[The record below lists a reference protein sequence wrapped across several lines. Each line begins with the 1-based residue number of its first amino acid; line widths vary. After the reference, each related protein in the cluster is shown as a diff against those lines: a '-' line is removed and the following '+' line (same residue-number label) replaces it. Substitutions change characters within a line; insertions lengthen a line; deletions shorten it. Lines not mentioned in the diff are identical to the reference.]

1 MSSRKIIWKPSAKRK
16 NSSSMKY
23 FMDWLRDERDL
34 SFADFNDLWEWSV
47 NDLERFWKSIWD
59 YFGLRSSTTFSK
71 VLDEEKMP
79 GALWFKG
86 ATVNIVYEIFKDY
99 EEIKNNTAISFHSE
113 TLGDGVLTWEELISK
128 TNSLVIKFKELGVQ
142 KGDRVV
148 AILPNTPHSLI
159 SFCATASIGAIWSL
173 CAPDMGENA
182 ILDRFK
188 QIKPKVL
195 ICQDSYV
202 YAGKTIY
209 KVSTL
214 RNIIKKLP
222 SLSATILVKIKDNPL
237 TKKQLEWNNIMC
249 LRGETEIEM
258 LPFDHPLWIVY
269 SSGTTGNPK
278 PIVHGHGGILIE
290 MTKQSLHMD
299 ITKDDHFCWLTSS
312 GWIMWNVQL
321 LALLRKCSI
330 AMFDFAPNYPDFLEV
345 WRKVDEEKLTYFG
358 AGAAFFTACM
368 KSNIIPKNKFNFDK
382 LRSLGATGSP
392 LSQEGYNWIYQK
404 VKSDIWLAPLS
415 GGTDFAGA
423 FVIGNPLSDVREGE
437 MQSKSLGC
445 SVYAFDD
452 NGNSVVGKVGEL
464 VCTKPLPS
472 MPLYFW
478 GDKQNK
484 RLTESY
490 FETFPGVWK
499 HGDWIEF
506 TDYGGSVIYG
516 RSDATIN
523 RRGLRLGSSEI
534 YRAVEALSEVMDS
547 VVVDLEYLNRESN
560 MTLFVVLYPEIAL
573 SDSLKE
579 KISGAIKNSISARF
593 VPDKIIK
600 INEVPRTLSG
610 KKLEVPIKKLLL
622 GSDPKTVVN
631 RESMANPSS
640 FEFFVTYAKNQTT
653 KV

>member
-1 MSSRKIIWKPSAKRK
+1 MII
-16 NSSSMKY
+16 
-23 FMDWLRDERDL
+23 
-34 SFADFNDLWEWSV
+34 
-47 NDLERFWKSIWD
+47 
-59 YFGLRSSTTFSK
+59 
-71 VLDEEKMP
+71 
-79 GALWFKG
+79 
-86 ATVNIVYEIFKDY
+86 
-99 EEIKNNTAISFHSE
+99 
-113 TLGDGVLTWEELISK
+113 
-128 TNSLVIKFKELGVQ
+128 
-142 KGDRVV
+142 
-148 AILPNTPHSLI
+148 
-159 SFCATASIGAIWSL
+159 
-173 CAPDMGENA
+173 
-182 ILDRFK
+182 
-188 QIKPKVL
+188 
-195 ICQDSYV
+195 
-202 YAGKTIY
+202 
-209 KVSTL
+209 
-214 RNIIKKLP
+214 
-222 SLSATILVKIKDNPL
+222 
-237 TKKQLEWNNIMC
+237 
-249 LRGETEIEM
+249 
-258 LPFDHPLWIVY
+258 PLWIVY

-299 ITKDDHFCWLTSS
+299 ITKNDHFCWLTSS

-452 NGNSVVGKVGEL
+452 NGNSVVGEVGEL

-484 RLTESY
+484 RLIESY

-534 YRAVEALSEVMDS
+534 YRAVESLSEVIDS

-560 MTLFVVLYPEIAL
+560 MTLFVVLNPEIAPCL
-573 SDSLKE
+573 
-579 KISGAIKNSISARF
+579 
-593 VPDKIIK
+593 
-600 INEVPRTLSG
+600 
-610 KKLEVPIKKLLL
+610 
-622 GSDPKTVVN
+622 TV
-631 RESMANPSS
+631 
-640 FEFFVTYAKNQTT
+640 
-653 KV
+653 

>member
-16 NSSSMKY
+16 NSSSMKC

-34 SFADFNDLWEWSV
+34 SFADFNELWEWSV

-59 YFGLRSSTTFSK
+59 YFGLRSSTKFSK

-99 EEIKNNTAISFHSE
+99 EEIKDNNAISFRSE
-113 TLGDGVLTWEELISK
+113 TLGDGVLSWEELISK

-202 YAGKTIY
+202 YAGKIIN
-209 KVSTL
+209 KVNSL

-222 SLSATILVKIKDNPL
+222 SLSDTILVKIKVNSL
-237 TKKQLEWNNIMC
+237 TKKQLEWNNIMR

-299 ITKDDHFCWLTSS
+299 ITKNDHFCWLTSS

-358 AGAAFFTACM
+358 AGAAFFTASM

-423 FVIGNPLSDVREGE
+423 FVIGNPLSDVKEGE

-452 NGNSVVGKVGEL
+452 NGNSVVGEVGEL

>member
-47 NDLERFWKSIWD
+47 SDLERFWKSIWD
-59 YFGLRSSTTFSK
+59 YFGLRSNTTFSK
-71 VLDEEKMP
+71 VLDEERMP
-79 GALWFKG
+79 GASWFKG

-99 EEIKNNTAISFHSE
+99 EEIKNNTAISFRSE

-195 ICQDSYV
+195 ICQDSYI
-202 YAGKTIY
+202 YAGKIIN

-222 SLSATILVKIKDNPL
+222 SLSATILVKIKHNPL
-237 TKKQLEWNNIMC
+237 TKKQLEWNNIMS

-299 ITKDDHFCWLTSS
+299 ITKNDHFCWLTSS

-452 NGNSVVGKVGEL
+452 NGNSVVGEVGEL

-534 YRAVEALSEVMDS
+534 YRAVESLSEVIDS

-560 MTLFVVLYPEIAL
+560 MTLFVVLCPEIEL
-573 SDSLKE
+573 SNKVRE

>member
-34 SFADFNDLWEWSV
+34 SFADFNELWEWSV

-79 GALWFKG
+79 GALWFKE

-99 EEIKNNTAISFHSE
+99 EEIKDNTAISFRSE

-202 YAGKTIY
+202 YAGKIIN

-237 TKKQLEWNNIMC
+237 TKKQLEWNNIMS

-299 ITKDDHFCWLTSS
+299 ISKNDHFCWLTSS

-330 AMFDFAPNYPDFLEV
+330 AMFDFAPNYPDFYEV
-345 WRKVDEEKLTYFG
+345 WRNVDEEKLTYFG

-452 NGNSVVGKVGEL
+452 NGNSVVGEVGEL

-484 RLTESY
+484 RLIESY

-534 YRAVEALSEVMDS
+534 YRAVESLSEVIDS

-560 MTLFVVLYPEIAL
+560 MILFIVLYPGIVL

-593 VPDKIIK
+593 VPDRIIK

>member
-16 NSSSMKY
+16 NSSSMKR

-34 SFADFNDLWEWSV
+34 SFADFNELWEWSV

-59 YFGLRSSTTFSK
+59 YFGLSSSTTFSK

-86 ATVNIVYEIFKDY
+86 ASVNIVYEIFKDY
-99 EEIKNNTAISFHSE
+99 EEIRDNIAISFRSE

-202 YAGKTIY
+202 YAGKIIN
-209 KVSTL
+209 KVNSL
-214 RNIIKKLP
+214 QNIIKKLP
-222 SLSATILVKIKDNPL
+222 SLSDTILVKIKDNSL
-237 TKKQLEWNNIMC
+237 TNQQLEWNNIMR

-269 SSGTTGNPK
+269 SSGTTGDPK

-299 ITKDDHFCWLTSS
+299 ITKKDHFCWLTSS

-452 NGNSVVGKVGEL
+452 NGNSVVGEVGEL

>member
-1 MSSRKIIWKPSAKRK
+1 
-16 NSSSMKY
+16 
-23 FMDWLRDERDL
+23 MDWLESERDL
-34 SFADFNDLWEWSV
+34 RVADFNELWQWSV
-47 NDLERFWKSIWD
+47 NDLERFWKCIWD
-59 YFGLRSSTTFSK
+59 YFELKSDTPFTK

-79 GALWFKG
+79 GATWFEG
-86 ATVNIVYEIFKDY
+86 ATVNIVHEIFKECEKKRD
-99 EEIKNNTAISFHSE
+99 KSVISFRSE
-113 TLGDGVLTWEELISK
+113 TLGDGVLTWKELISK
-128 TNSLVIKFKELGVQ
+128 TNSLVRKLKELGVK
-142 KGDRVV
+142 KGDRIV

-173 CAPDMGENA
+173 CAPDMGETA

-195 ICQDSYV
+195 ICQDSYI
-202 YAGKTIY
+202 YAGKIIN
-209 KVSTL
+209 KVNSL
-214 RNIIKKLP
+214 SNIINQLP
-222 SLSATILVKIKDNPL
+222 SLAHTIIVKIKENHF
-237 TKKQLEWNNIMC
+237 TEAQLEWDNIMS
-249 LRGETEIEM
+249 LKGESQIEM

-278 PIVHGHGGILIE
+278 PIVHGHGGILVE

-299 ITKDDHFCWLTSS
+299 LTENDHFCWLTSS

-321 LALLRKCSI
+321 VALLRKSSI
-330 AMFDFAPNYPDFLEV
+330 AMFDFAPSYPDFLEV
-345 WRKVDEEKLTYFG
+345 WRKVEEEHITYFG

-368 KSNIIPKNKFNFDK
+368 KSNIVPKNEFSFDK
-382 LRSLGATGSP
+382 LRSIGATGSP
-392 LSQEGYNWIYQK
+392 LSQEGYKWIYEK
-404 VKSDIWLAPLS
+404 VKSNIWLAPLS

-445 SVYAFDD
+445 AVYAFDD
-452 NGNSVVGKVGEL
+452 KGNSVVGEVGEL

-478 GDKQNK
+478 GDRQNE
-484 RLTESY
+484 RLLESY
-490 FETFPGVWK
+490 FDTFPGVWK

-534 YRAVEALSEVMDS
+534 YRAVESLSEVIDS
-547 VVVDLEYLNRESN
+547 LVVDLEYLNRESN
-560 MTLFVVLYPEIAL
+560 MILFVVLNSSAGLTEN
-573 SDSLKE
+573 LKE
-579 KISGAIKNSISARF
+579 KISVAIKSSISAKF
-593 VPDKIIK
+593 IPDRVIK
-600 INEVPRTLSG
+600 IDEVPRTLSG

-622 GSDPKTVVN
+622 GSDPKTVIN
-631 RESMANPSS
+631 KDSMANPSS
-640 FEFFVTYAKNQTT
+640 FDFFIKYASSTI
-653 KV
+653 VDA

>member
-16 NSSSMKY
+16 NSSSMKC

-47 NDLERFWKSIWD
+47 NDLESFWKSIWD
-59 YFGLRSSTTFSK
+59 YFGLKSSTTFSK

-79 GALWFKG
+79 GASWFEG
-86 ATVNIVYEIFKDY
+86 ATVNIVYEIFKNY
-99 EEIKNNTAISFHSE
+99 EEIRDNTAISFRSE

-128 TNSLVIKFKELGVQ
+128 TNSLVIKLKELGVQ

-148 AILPNTPHSLI
+148 AVLPNTPHSLI

-202 YAGKTIY
+202 YAGKIIN
-209 KVSTL
+209 KVNSL

-222 SLSATILVKIKDNPL
+222 SLTYTILVKIKDNPL
-237 TKKQLEWNNIMC
+237 TKKQLEWKNIMRI
-249 LRGETEIEM
+249 RGETEIEM

-299 ITKDDHFCWLTSS
+299 ITKNDHFCWLTSS

-452 NGNSVVGKVGEL
+452 NGNSVVGEVGEL

-534 YRAVEALSEVMDS
+534 YRAVESLSEVIDS

-579 KISGAIKNSISARF
+579 KISSAIKNSISARF

-640 FEFFVTYAKNQTT
+640 FEFFVTYAKNQAT

>member
-16 NSSSMKY
+16 NSSSMKC
-23 FMDWLRDERDL
+23 FMDWLRDDRDL
-34 SFADFNDLWEWSV
+34 SFADFNELWEWSI
-47 NDLERFWKSIWD
+47 NDLEGFWKSIWD

-79 GALWFKG
+79 GASWFKG
-86 ATVNIVYEIFKDY
+86 ANVNIVDEIFKDY
-99 EEIKNNTAISFHSE
+99 QEIRNNTAISFRSE

-202 YAGKTIY
+202 YAGKIIN
-209 KVSTL
+209 KVNSL

-222 SLSATILVKIKDNPL
+222 SLSDTILVKIKDNSL
-237 TKKQLEWNNIMC
+237 TKKQLEWNNIMR

-345 WRKVDEEKLTYFG
+345 WRKVDKEKLTYFG

-452 NGNSVVGKVGEL
+452 NGNSVVGEVGEL

-593 VPDKIIK
+593 VPDKIIN

>member
-16 NSSSMKY
+16 NSSSMKC
-23 FMDWLRDERDL
+23 FMDWLRDDRNLCFE
-34 SFADFNDLWEWSV
+34 DFNELWEWSV
-47 NDLERFWKSIWD
+47 NDLEGFWKSIWD

-71 VLDEEKMP
+71 VLDKEKMP
-79 GALWFKG
+79 GASWFKG
-86 ATVNIVYEIFKDY
+86 ANVNIVYEIFNNY
-99 EEIKNNTAISFHSE
+99 QEIRDNTAISFRSE

-128 TNSLVIKFKELGVQ
+128 TNSLVVKFKELGVQ

-202 YAGKTIY
+202 YAGKIIN
-209 KVSTL
+209 KVNSL

-222 SLSATILVKIKDNPL
+222 SLSDTILVKIKDNSL
-237 TKKQLEWNNIMC
+237 TKKQLEWNNIMR

-299 ITKDDHFCWLTSS
+299 ITKNDHFCWLTSS

-368 KSNIIPKNKFNFDK
+368 KSNIVPKNKFNFDK

-423 FVIGNPLSDVREGE
+423 FVIGNPLLDVREGE

-484 RLTESY
+484 RLKESY

-573 SDSLKE
+573 SNSLKE

-593 VPDKIIK
+593 IPDKIIK

-640 FEFFVTYAKNQTT
+640 FEFFVTYAKNQTF

>member
-16 NSSSMKY
+16 NSSSMKC

-34 SFADFNDLWEWSV
+34 SFADFNELWEWSV
-47 NDLERFWKSIWD
+47 NDLEGFWKSIWD

-79 GALWFKG
+79 GASWFKG

-99 EEIKNNTAISFHSE
+99 EEIRDNTAISFRSE

-202 YAGKTIY
+202 YAGKIIN
-209 KVSTL
+209 KVNSL

-222 SLSATILVKIKDNPL
+222 SLSDTILVKIKDNPL
-237 TKKQLEWNNIMC
+237 TKKQLEWNNIMR

-299 ITKDDHFCWLTSS
+299 ITKNDHFCWLTSS

-452 NGNSVVGKVGEL
+452 NGNSVVGEVGEL

-534 YRAVEALSEVMDS
+534 YRAVESLSEVIDS

>member
-1 MSSRKIIWKPSAKRK
+1 MSSRKTIWKPSAKRK

-47 NDLERFWKSIWD
+47 SDLERFWKSIWD
-59 YFGLRSSTTFSK
+59 YFGLRSNTTFSK
-71 VLDEEKMP
+71 VLDEERMP
-79 GALWFKG
+79 GASWFKG

-99 EEIKNNTAISFHSE
+99 EKIKNNTAISFRSE

-202 YAGKTIY
+202 YAGKIIN

-237 TKKQLEWNNIMC
+237 TKKQLEWNNIMG

-330 AMFDFAPNYPDFLEV
+330 AMFDFAPYYPDFLEV
-345 WRKVDEEKLTYFG
+345 WRKVEEEKLTYFG
-358 AGAAFFTACM
+358 AGAAFFTSCM
-368 KSNIIPKNKFNFDK
+368 KSNIIPKNEFNFDK

-423 FVIGNPLSDVREGE
+423 FVIGNPLLDVKEGE

-445 SVYAFDD
+445 AVYAFDD
-452 NGNSVVGKVGEL
+452 NGNSVVGEVGEL

-506 TDYGGSVIYG
+506 TNYGGSVIYG

-534 YRAVEALSEVMDS
+534 YRAVESLSEVIDS

-560 MTLFVVLYPEIAL
+560 MTLFVVLCPEIEL
-573 SDSLKE
+573 SDKVRE

>member
-16 NSSSMKY
+16 NSSSMKC

-34 SFADFNDLWEWSV
+34 SFADFNALWEWSV
-47 NDLERFWKSIWD
+47 NDLEGFWESIWD
-59 YFGLRSSTTFSK
+59 YFGLKSSTTFSK

-79 GALWFKG
+79 GASWFEG
-86 ATVNIVYEIFKDY
+86 ATVNIVYEIFKNY
-99 EEIKNNTAISFHSE
+99 EEIRDNTAISFRSE
-113 TLGDGVLTWEELISK
+113 TLGDGVLTWEQLISK
-128 TNSLVIKFKELGVQ
+128 TNSLVIKLKELGVQ

-202 YAGKTIY
+202 YAGKIIN
-209 KVSTL
+209 KVNSL

-222 SLSATILVKIKDNPL
+222 SLTHTILVKIKDNPL
-237 TKKQLEWNNIMC
+237 TKSQLEWNNIMRI
-249 LRGETEIEM
+249 RGETEIEM

-299 ITKDDHFCWLTSS
+299 ISKNDHFCWLTSS

-330 AMFDFAPNYPDFLEV
+330 AMFDFAPNYPDFYEV
-345 WRKVDEEKLTYFG
+345 WRNVDEEKLTYFG

-452 NGNSVVGKVGEL
+452 NGNSVVGEVGEL

-534 YRAVEALSEVMDS
+534 YRAVESLSEVLDS

-560 MTLFVVLYPEIAL
+560 MTLFVVLYPGLAL

-593 VPDKIIK
+593 IPDRIIK

-640 FEFFVTYAKNQTT
+640 FEFFVSYAKNQTT
-653 KV
+653 EV

>member
-16 NSSSMKY
+16 NSSSMQC

-34 SFADFNDLWEWSV
+34 FFADFNELWEWSV

-59 YFGLRSSTTFSK
+59 YFGLSSSTAFSK

-79 GALWFKG
+79 GASWFKG
-86 ATVNIVYEIFKDY
+86 ATVNIVYEIFKDN
-99 EEIKNNTAISFHSE
+99 EGIRDNTAISFRSE
-113 TLGDGVLTWEELISK
+113 TLGDGVLTWEELRSK

-148 AILPNTPHSLI
+148 AILPNTPHSMI

-202 YAGKTIY
+202 YAGKIIN
-209 KVSTL
+209 KVNSL
-214 RNIIKKLP
+214 QNIIKKLP
-222 SLSATILVKIKDNPL
+222 SLSDTILVKIKDNPL
-237 TKKQLEWNNIMC
+237 TKKQLEWDNIMR

-299 ITKDDHFCWLTSS
+299 ISNNDHFCWLTSS

-321 LALLRKCSI
+321 LALLRKSSI

-358 AGAAFFTACM
+358 AGAAFFAACM
-368 KSNIIPKNKFNFDK
+368 KSNIIPKSKFNFDK

-423 FVIGNPLSDVREGE
+423 FVIGNPLSDVKEGE

-452 NGNSVVGKVGEL
+452 NGNSVVGEVGEL

-534 YRAVEALSEVMDS
+534 YRAVESLSEVMDS

-560 MTLFVVLYPEIAL
+560 MTLFVVLFPEIAL

-579 KISGAIKNSISARF
+579 KISSAIKNSISARF

-640 FEFFVTYAKNQTT
+640 FEFFVTYSKNQTT
-653 KV
+653 KI

>member
-16 NSSSMKY
+16 NSSSMQCY
-23 FMDWLRDERDL
+23 IDWLRDERNL
-34 SFADFNDLWEWSV
+34 IFADFNELWEWSV
-47 NDLERFWKSIWD
+47 NDLESFWKSVWD
-59 YFGLRSSTTFSK
+59 YFGLRSITAFSK

-79 GALWFKG
+79 GASWFKG
-86 ATVNIVYEIFKDY
+86 ATVNIVYEIFKDN
-99 EEIKNNTAISFHSE
+99 EEIRNNTAISFRSE

-128 TNSLVIKFKELGVQ
+128 TNSLVIKLKELGVQ

-148 AILPNTPHSLI
+148 AILPNTPHSMI

-202 YAGKTIY
+202 YAGKIIN
-209 KVSTL
+209 KVNSL
-214 RNIIKKLP
+214 RNIIEKLP
-222 SLSATILVKIKDNPL
+222 SLSDTILVKIKDNPL
-237 TKKQLEWNNIMC
+237 TKKQLEWDNIMR

-258 LPFDHPLWIVY
+258 LPFDYPLWIVY

-299 ITKDDHFCWLTSS
+299 ISKNDHFCWLTSS

-321 LALLRKCSI
+321 LALLRKSSV

-368 KSNIIPKNKFNFDK
+368 KSNVIPKKKFKFDN

-423 FVIGNPLSDVREGE
+423 FVIGNPLSDVKEGE

-452 NGNSVVGKVGEL
+452 NGNSVVGEVGEL

-534 YRAVEALSEVMDS
+534 YRAVESLSEVMDS

-573 SDSLKE
+573 SNNLKE
-579 KISGAIKNSISARF
+579 KISSAIKNSISARF

-622 GSDPKTVVN
+622 GSEPKTVVN

-653 KV
+653 KI

>member
-1 MSSRKIIWKPSAKRK
+1 MNSRKILWKPSAKRK
-16 NSSSMKY
+16 NSSSMKC
-23 FMDWLRDERDL
+23 FMDWLRDDRDL
-34 SFADFNDLWEWSV
+34 SFADFNELWEWSV
-47 NDLERFWKSIWD
+47 NDLEGFWKSIWD

-79 GALWFKG
+79 GASWFKG
-86 ATVNIVYEIFKDY
+86 ANVNIVGEIFKDY
-99 EEIKNNTAISFHSE
+99 QEIRDNTAISFRSE

-202 YAGKTIY
+202 YAGKIIN
-209 KVSTL
+209 KVNSL

-222 SLSATILVKIKDNPL
+222 SLSDTILVKIKDNSL
-237 TKKQLEWNNIMC
+237 TKKQLEWNNIMR

-299 ITKDDHFCWLTSS
+299 ITKNDHFCWLTSS

-358 AGAAFFTACM
+358 AGAAFLTACM

-452 NGNSVVGKVGEL
+452 NGNSVVGEVGEL

-534 YRAVEALSEVMDS
+534 YRAVEVLSEVMDS
-547 VVVDLEYLNRESN
+547 IVVDLEYLNRESN

>member
-34 SFADFNDLWEWSV
+34 SFADFNELWEWSV

-79 GALWFKG
+79 GASWFKG
-86 ATVNIVYEIFKDY
+86 ANVNIVHEIFKDY
-99 EEIKNNTAISFHSE
+99 QEIRDNTAISFRSE

-202 YAGKTIY
+202 YAGKIIN
-209 KVSTL
+209 KVNSL

-222 SLSATILVKIKDNPL
+222 SLSDTILVKIKDNSL
-237 TKKQLEWNNIMC
+237 TKKQLEWNNIMR

-299 ITKDDHFCWLTSS
+299 ITKNDHFCWLTSS

-368 KSNIIPKNKFNFDK
+368 KSNIMPKNKFNFDN

-423 FVIGNPLSDVREGE
+423 FVIGNPLLDVKEGE

-452 NGNSVVGKVGEL
+452 NGNSVVGEVGEL

-484 RLTESY
+484 RLIESY

-534 YRAVEALSEVMDS
+534 YRAVESLAEVIDS

-560 MTLFVVLYPEIAL
+560 MTLFVVLCPEIEL
-573 SDSLKE
+573 SDKVRE

-640 FEFFVTYAKNQTT
+640 FEFFVTYAKNQPT
-653 KV
+653 KI

>member
-1 MSSRKIIWKPSAKRK
+1 MSSRKIIWKPSAERK
-16 NSSSMKY
+16 NSSSMQC

-34 SFADFNDLWEWSV
+34 IFADFNELWEWSV

-59 YFGLRSSTTFSK
+59 YFGLSSSTAFSE

-79 GALWFKG
+79 GASWFKG
-86 ATVNIVYEIFKDY
+86 ATVNIVYEIFKDN
-99 EEIKNNTAISFHSE
+99 EGIRDKSAISFRSE
-113 TLGDGVLTWEELISK
+113 TLGDGVLTWEELRSK
-128 TNSLVIKFKELGVQ
+128 TNSLVIKLKELGVQ

-148 AILPNTPHSLI
+148 AILPNTPHSMI

-202 YAGKTIY
+202 YAGKTIN
-209 KVSTL
+209 KVNSL

-222 SLSATILVKIKDNPL
+222 SLSDTILVKIKDNPL
-237 TKKQLEWNNIMC
+237 TKKQLEWDNIMR
-249 LRGETEIEM
+249 LKGETEIEM

-299 ITKDDHFCWLTSS
+299 ISNNDHFCWLTSS
-312 GWIMWNVQL
+312 GWIMWNAQL
-321 LALLRKCSI
+321 LALLRKSSI

-358 AGAAFFTACM
+358 AGAAFFAACM

-423 FVIGNPLSDVREGE
+423 FVIGNPLSDVKEGE

-452 NGNSVVGKVGEL
+452 NGNAVVDKVGEL

-484 RLTESY
+484 RLIESY

-534 YRAVEALSEVMDS
+534 YRAVESLPEVMDS

-560 MTLFVVLYPEIAL
+560 MTLFVVLFPEIAL

-579 KISGAIKNSISARF
+579 KISSAIKNSISARF

-622 GSDPKTVVN
+622 GSDSETVVN

-653 KV
+653 KI

>member
-16 NSSSMKY
+16 NSSSMKC
-23 FMDWLRDERDL
+23 FMDWLRDDRDL
-34 SFADFNDLWEWSV
+34 SFADFNELWEWSV
-47 NDLERFWKSIWD
+47 NDLEGFWKSIWD

-79 GALWFKG
+79 GASWFKG
-86 ATVNIVYEIFKDY
+86 ANVNIVDEIFKDY
-99 EEIKNNTAISFHSE
+99 QEIRDNTAISFRSE

-128 TNSLVIKFKELGVQ
+128 TNSLVIKFKELGIQ

-148 AILPNTPHSLI
+148 AILPNTPHSMI

-202 YAGKTIY
+202 YAGKIIN
-209 KVSTL
+209 KVNSL
-214 RNIIKKLP
+214 RNIIKNLP
-222 SLSATILVKIKDNPL
+222 SLTHTILVQIEDNQL
-237 TKKQLEWNNIMC
+237 TEKHLEWNNIMR
-249 LRGETEIEM
+249 LREETKIEM
-258 LPFDHPLWIVY
+258 LPFDHPVWIVY

-278 PIVHGHGGILIE
+278 PIVHGHGGILVE

-299 ITKDDHFCWLTSS
+299 ITKNDHFCWLTSS

-452 NGNSVVGKVGEL
+452 NGNSVVGEVGEL

-573 SDSLKE
+573 SDSLEE

>member
-1 MSSRKIIWKPSAKRK
+1 MNSRKILWKPSAKRK
-16 NSSSMKY
+16 NSSSMKC
-23 FMDWLRDERDL
+23 FMDWLRDDRDL
-34 SFADFNDLWEWSV
+34 SFADFNELWEWSV
-47 NDLERFWKSIWD
+47 NDLEGFWKSIWD

-79 GALWFKG
+79 GASWFKG
-86 ATVNIVYEIFKDY
+86 ANVNIVHEIFKDY
-99 EEIKNNTAISFHSE
+99 QEIRDNTAISFRSE

-188 QIKPKVL
+188 QIEPKVL

-202 YAGKTIY
+202 YAGKIIN
-209 KVSTL
+209 KINSL

-222 SLSATILVKIKDNPL
+222 SLSDTILVKIKDNSL
-237 TKKQLEWNNIMC
+237 TKTQLEWNNIMR
-249 LRGETEIEM
+249 LRGETDIEM

-299 ITKDDHFCWLTSS
+299 ITKNDHFCWLTSS

-321 LALLRKCSI
+321 LALLRKSSI

-358 AGAAFFTACM
+358 AGAAFFTSCM

-452 NGNSVVGKVGEL
+452 NGNSVVGEVGEL

-506 TDYGGSVIYG
+506 TNYGGSVIYG

-547 VVVDLEYLNRESN
+547 IVVDLEYLNRESN
-560 MTLFVVLYPEIAL
+560 MTLFVVLFPEIAL
-573 SDSLKE
+573 SDSLQE
-579 KISGAIKNSISARF
+579 KINSAIKSSISARF

-640 FEFFVTYAKNQTT
+640 FEFFVTYAENQPT
-653 KV
+653 KI

>member
-1 MSSRKIIWKPSAKRK
+1 MSLRKIIWKPSAKRK
-16 NSSSMKY
+16 NSSSMKC
-23 FMDWLRDERDL
+23 FMDWLRDDRDL
-34 SFADFNDLWEWSV
+34 SFADFNELWEWSV
-47 NDLERFWKSIWD
+47 NDLEGFWKSIWD

-79 GALWFKG
+79 GASWFKG
-86 ATVNIVYEIFKDY
+86 ANVNIVDEIFKDY
-99 EEIKNNTAISFHSE
+99 QEIRDNTAISFRSE

-128 TNSLVIKFKELGVQ
+128 TNSLVIKFKELGIQ

-148 AILPNTPHSLI
+148 AILPNTPHSMI

-202 YAGKTIY
+202 YAGKIIN
-209 KVSTL
+209 KVNSL
-214 RNIIKKLP
+214 RNIIEKLP
-222 SLSATILVKIKDNPL
+222 SLSDTILVKIKDNSL
-237 TKKQLEWNNIMC
+237 TKKQLEWNHIMR

-278 PIVHGHGGILIE
+278 PIVHGHGGILVE

-299 ITKDDHFCWLTSS
+299 ITKNDHFCWLTSS

-452 NGNSVVGKVGEL
+452 NGNSVVGEVGEL

-506 TDYGGSVIYG
+506 TKYGGSVIYG

-573 SDSLKE
+573 SDSLEE

>member
-1 MSSRKIIWKPSAKRK
+1 MKI
-16 NSSSMKY
+16 
-23 FMDWLRDERDL
+23 
-34 SFADFNDLWEWSV
+34 
-47 NDLERFWKSIWD
+47 
-59 YFGLRSSTTFSK
+59 T
-71 VLDEEKMP
+71 
-79 GALWFKG
+79 
-86 ATVNIVYEIFKDY
+86 
-99 EEIKNNTAISFHSE
+99 
-113 TLGDGVLTWEELISK
+113 
-128 TNSLVIKFKELGVQ
+128 
-142 KGDRVV
+142 
-148 AILPNTPHSLI
+148 
-159 SFCATASIGAIWSL
+159 
-173 CAPDMGENA
+173 
-182 ILDRFK
+182 
-188 QIKPKVL
+188 
-195 ICQDSYV
+195 
-202 YAGKTIY
+202 
-209 KVSTL
+209 
-214 RNIIKKLP
+214 
-222 SLSATILVKIKDNPL
+222 SLSDTILVKIKDNSL
-237 TKKQLEWNNIMC
+237 TKKQLEWNNIMR

-299 ITKDDHFCWLTSS
+299 ITKNDHFCWLTSS

-358 AGAAFFTACM
+358 AGAAFFTSCM

-452 NGNSVVGKVGEL
+452 NGNSVVGEVGEL

-534 YRAVEALSEVMDS
+534 YRAVESLSEVMDS

-560 MTLFVVLYPEIAL
+560 MTLFVVLFPKIAL
-573 SDSLKE
+573 SDGLKE
-579 KISGAIKNSISARF
+579 KISSAIKNSISARF

>member
-1 MSSRKIIWKPSAKRK
+1 MSLRKIIWKPSAKRK
-16 NSSSMKY
+16 NSSSMKC
-23 FMDWLRDERDL
+23 FMDWLRDDRDL
-34 SFADFNDLWEWSV
+34 SFADFNELWEWSV
-47 NDLERFWKSIWD
+47 NDLEGFWKSIWD

-79 GALWFKG
+79 GASWFKG
-86 ATVNIVYEIFKDY
+86 ANVNIVDEIFKDY
-99 EEIKNNTAISFHSE
+99 QEIRDNTAISFRSE

-128 TNSLVIKFKELGVQ
+128 TNSLVIKFKELGVR

-202 YAGKTIY
+202 YAGKIIN
-209 KVSTL
+209 KVNSL
-214 RNIIKKLP
+214 RNIIKQLP
-222 SLSATILVKIKDNPL
+222 SLSDTILVKINDNPL
-237 TKKQLEWNNIMC
+237 TKKQLEWNNIMR
-249 LRGETEIEM
+249 LRGETKIEM
-258 LPFDHPLWIVY
+258 LPFDHPVWIVY

-278 PIVHGHGGILIE
+278 PIVHGHGGILVE

-299 ITKDDHFCWLTSS
+299 ITKKDHFCWLTSS

-452 NGNSVVGKVGEL
+452 NGNSVVGQVGEL

-484 RLTESY
+484 RLIESY

-506 TDYGGSVIYG
+506 TNYGGSVIYG

-534 YRAVEALSEVMDS
+534 YRAVESLSEVMDS

-560 MTLFVVLYPEIAL
+560 MILFVVLYREIAL

-640 FEFFVTYAKNQTT
+640 VEFFITYAENQTT

>member
-1 MSSRKIIWKPSAKRK
+1 MSSRKIIWKPSTKRK
-16 NSSSMKY
+16 NSSSMKG
-23 FMDWLRDERDL
+23 FMNWLRDERGL
-34 SFADFNDLWEWSV
+34 SFADFNELWEWSV
-47 NDLERFWKSIWD
+47 NDLESFWKSIWD
-59 YFGLRSSTTFSK
+59 YFGLKSSTSFSG
-71 VLDEEKMP
+71 VLNEEKMP
-79 GALWFKG
+79 GASWFEG

-99 EEIKNNTAISFHSE
+99 EEIRNNTAISFRSE
-113 TLGDGVLTWEELISK
+113 TLSDGVLNWEELRTK

-159 SFCATASIGAIWSL
+159 SFFATASIGAIWSL

-195 ICQDSYV
+195 ICQDSYI
-202 YAGKTIY
+202 YAGKIIN
-209 KVSTL
+209 KVNSL
-214 RNIIKKLP
+214 RNIIKQLS
-222 SLSATILVKIKDNPL
+222 SLTHTIIVKIKDNPL
-237 TKKQLEWNNIMC
+237 TEKQLEWNNIMR
-249 LRGETEIEM
+249 LKGETQIEM

-278 PIVHGHGGILIE
+278 PIVHGHGGILME

-299 ITKDDHFCWLTSS
+299 LTKNDHFCWLTSS

-321 LALLRKCSI
+321 LALLRKCSV

-345 WRKVDEEKLTYFG
+345 WRKVDEENLTYFG
-358 AGAAFFTACM
+358 AGAAFFNACM
-368 KSNIIPKNKFNFDK
+368 KSNIIPKNEFNFDK

-423 FVIGNPLSDVREGE
+423 FVIGNPLADVREGE
-437 MQSKSLGC
+437 MQSKALGC

-484 RLTESY
+484 RLKESY

-534 YRAVEALSEVMDS
+534 YRAVESLSEVIDS
-547 VVVDLEYLNRESN
+547 VVIDLEHLNRESN
-560 MTLFVVLYPEIAL
+560 MILFVVLYSGIAL

-593 VPDKIIK
+593 IPDKIIK
-600 INEVPRTLSG
+600 IDEVPRTLSG
-610 KKLEVPIKKLLL
+610 KKLEVPIKRLLL

-640 FEFFVTYAKNQTT
+640 FEFFITYSKNKTT
-653 KV
+653 KA

>member
-1 MSSRKIIWKPSAKRK
+1 MSLRKIIWKPSAKRK
-16 NSSSMKY
+16 NSSSMKC
-23 FMDWLRDERDL
+23 FMDWLRDDRDL
-34 SFADFNDLWEWSV
+34 SFADFNELWEWSV
-47 NDLERFWKSIWD
+47 NDLEGFWKSIWD

-79 GALWFKG
+79 GASWFKG
-86 ATVNIVYEIFKDY
+86 ANVNIVDEIFKDY
-99 EEIKNNTAISFHSE
+99 QEIRDNTAISFRSE

-128 TNSLVIKFKELGVQ
+128 TNSLVIKFKELGVR

-202 YAGKTIY
+202 YAGKIIN
-209 KVSTL
+209 KVNSL
-214 RNIIKKLP
+214 RNIIEKLP
-222 SLSATILVKIKDNPL
+222 SLSDTILVKINDNPL
-237 TKKQLEWNNIMC
+237 TKKQLEWDNIMR

-299 ITKDDHFCWLTSS
+299 ITKNDHFCWLTSS

-358 AGAAFFTACM
+358 AGAAFFTSCM

-423 FVIGNPLSDVREGE
+423 FVIGNPLLDVKEGE

-445 SVYAFDD
+445 AVYAFDD
-452 NGNSVVGKVGEL
+452 NGNSVVGEVGEL

-534 YRAVEALSEVMDS
+534 YRAVEALSEVVDS

-573 SDSLKE
+573 SDSLEE

-640 FEFFVTYAKNQTT
+640 FEFFITYAENQTT

>member
-16 NSSSMKY
+16 NSSSMKC

-34 SFADFNDLWEWSV
+34 SFADYNELWEWSV
-47 NDLERFWKSIWD
+47 DDLEGFWRSIWD
-59 YFGLRSSTTFSK
+59 YFGLKSSTTFSK
-71 VLDEEKMP
+71 VIDAEKMP
-79 GALWFKG
+79 GASWFKG
-86 ATVNIVYEIFKDY
+86 ANVNIVYEIFKDY
-99 EEIKNNTAISFHSE
+99 KEIKDNAVISFRSE
-113 TLGDGVLTWEELISK
+113 TLGEGVLTWEELISN
-128 TNSLVIKFKELGVQ
+128 TNSLIIKFKELGVQ

-159 SFCATASIGAIWSL
+159 SFCASASIGAIWSL

-202 YAGKTIY
+202 YAGKVIN
-209 KVSTL
+209 KVNSL
-214 RNIIKKLP
+214 RNIIKNLP
-222 SLSATILVKIKDNPL
+222 SLTHTIIVKINDNPL
-237 TKKQLEWNNIMC
+237 TKKHLEWNNIMR
-249 LRGETEIEM
+249 LSGKTEIEM

-299 ITKDDHFCWLTSS
+299 ITKDDHFSWLTSS

-321 LALLRKCSI
+321 VALLRKCSI

-345 WRKVDEEKLTYFG
+345 WRKVDEENLTYFG
-358 AGAAFFTACM
+358 AGAAFFTACI
-368 KSNIIPKNKFNFDK
+368 KSNIIPKNKFKFNK

-423 FVIGNPLSDVREGE
+423 FVIGNPLSDVIEGE

-452 NGNSVVGKVGEL
+452 NGNSVVGEVGEL

-478 GDKQNK
+478 GDRQNK
-484 RLTESY
+484 RLIESY

-534 YRAVEALSEVMDS
+534 YRAVESLSEVIDS

-560 MTLFVVLYPEIAL
+560 MILFVVLHPDIAL

-579 KISGAIKNSISARF
+579 KISSAIKISVSARF
-593 VPDKIIK
+593 VPDRIIK
-600 INEVPRTLSG
+600 IDEVPRTISG
-610 KKLEVPIKKLLL
+610 KKLEIPIKKLLL

-631 RESMANPSS
+631 RDSMSNPLS
-640 FEFFVTYAKNQTT
+640 FEFFITYAKNNTNF
-653 KV
+653 

>member
-1 MSSRKIIWKPSAKRK
+1 MSSRKIIWRPSSKRK

-34 SFADFNDLWEWSV
+34 SFADFNELWEWSV
-47 NDLERFWKSIWD
+47 NDLEGFWKCIWD

-79 GALWFKG
+79 GASWFKG

-99 EEIKNNTAISFHSE
+99 EKIRDNTAISFRSE

-202 YAGKTIY
+202 YAGKVIN
-209 KVSTL
+209 KVNSL
-214 RNIIKKLP
+214 KNIIKKLP
-222 SLSATILVKIKDNPL
+222 SLNHTILVKIKDNQL
-237 TKKQLEWNNIMC
+237 TNKQLEWNNIM
-249 LRGETEIEM
+249 LLKGETEIEM

-290 MTKQSLHMD
+290 MTKQSLHLD
-299 ITKDDHFCWLTSS
+299 LTKNDHFCWLTSS

-345 WRKVDEEKLTYFG
+345 WRKVDEENITYFG

-368 KSNIIPKNKFNFDK
+368 KSNIIPKKKFNFDK

-452 NGNSVVGKVGEL
+452 NGNSVVGEVGEL

-478 GDKQNK
+478 GDKKNK

-490 FETFPGVWK
+490 FKTFPGVWK

-534 YRAVEALSEVMDS
+534 YRAVESLSEVIDS

-560 MTLFVVLYPEIAL
+560 MILFVVLYPGTAL

-579 KISGAIKNSISARF
+579 KIVGAIKNSISARF
-593 VPDKIIK
+593 VPDRIIK
-600 INEVPRTLSG
+600 IHEVPRTLSG
-610 KKLEVPIKKLLL
+610 KKLEVPIKRLLL

-631 RESMANPSS
+631 RESMANPES
-640 FEFFVTYAKNQTT
+640 FEFFISYAKNKTSQ
-653 KV
+653 V

>member
-1 MSSRKIIWKPSAKRK
+1 MSSRKIIWKPSTKRK
-16 NSSSMKY
+16 NSSSMKG
-23 FMDWLRDERDL
+23 FMNWLRDERGL
-34 SFADFNDLWEWSV
+34 SFADFNELWEWSV
-47 NDLERFWKSIWD
+47 NDLESFWRSIWD
-59 YFGLRSSTTFSK
+59 YFGLKSSTSFSK

-79 GALWFKG
+79 GASWFEG

-99 EEIKNNTAISFHSE
+99 EEIRNNTAISFRSE
-113 TLGDGVLTWEELISK
+113 TLSDGVLTWEELRTK

-159 SFCATASIGAIWSL
+159 SFFATASIGAIWSL

-195 ICQDSYV
+195 ICQDSYI
-202 YAGKTIY
+202 YAGKIIN
-209 KVSTL
+209 KVNSL
-214 RNIIKKLP
+214 RNIIKQLS
-222 SLSATILVKIKDNPL
+222 SLTHTIIVKIKDNPL
-237 TKKQLEWNNIMC
+237 TEKQLEWNNIMR
-249 LRGETEIEM
+249 LKGETQIEM

-278 PIVHGHGGILIE
+278 PIVHGHGGILME

-299 ITKDDHFCWLTSS
+299 LTKNDHFCWLTSS

-321 LALLRKCSI
+321 LALLRKCSV

-345 WRKVDEEKLTYFG
+345 WRKVDEENLTYFG
-358 AGAAFFTACM
+358 AGAAFFNACM
-368 KSNIIPKNKFNFDK
+368 KSNIIPKNEFNFDK

-423 FVIGNPLSDVREGE
+423 FVIGNPLADVREGE
-437 MQSKSLGC
+437 MQSKALGC

-452 NGNSVVGKVGEL
+452 NGNSVVGEVGEL

-484 RLTESY
+484 RLKESY
-490 FETFPGVWK
+490 FETFPGIWK

-534 YRAVEALSEVMDS
+534 YRAVESLSEVIDS
-547 VVVDLEYLNRESN
+547 VVIDLEHLNRESN
-560 MTLFVVLYPEIAL
+560 MILFVVLYPGIAL

-593 VPDKIIK
+593 IPDKIIK
-600 INEVPRTLSG
+600 IDEVPRTLSG
-610 KKLEVPIKKLLL
+610 KKLEVPIKRLLL

-640 FEFFVTYAKNQTT
+640 FEFFITYSKNKTT
-653 KV
+653 KA

>member
-1 MSSRKIIWKPSAKRK
+1 MSLRKIIWKPSAKRK
-16 NSSSMKY
+16 NSSSMKC
-23 FMDWLRDERDL
+23 FMDWLRDDRDL
-34 SFADFNDLWEWSV
+34 SFADFNELWEWSV
-47 NDLERFWKSIWD
+47 NDLEGFWKSIWD

-79 GALWFKG
+79 GASWFKG
-86 ATVNIVYEIFKDY
+86 ANVNIVDEIFKDY
-99 EEIKNNTAISFHSE
+99 QEIRDNTAISFRSE

-128 TNSLVIKFKELGVQ
+128 TNSLVIKFKELGVR

-202 YAGKTIY
+202 YAGKIIN
-209 KVSTL
+209 KVNSL
-214 RNIIKKLP
+214 RNIIKQLP
-222 SLSATILVKIKDNPL
+222 SLSDTILVKIKDNSL
-237 TKKQLEWNNIMC
+237 TKKQLEWNHIMR

-299 ITKDDHFCWLTSS
+299 ITKNDHFCWLTSS

-452 NGNSVVGKVGEL
+452 NGNSVVGEVGEL

-534 YRAVEALSEVMDS
+534 YRAVESLSEVMDS

-560 MTLFVVLYPEIAL
+560 MILFVVLYQEIAL

>member
-1 MSSRKIIWKPSAKRK
+1 MNSRKILWKPSAKRK
-16 NSSSMKY
+16 NSSSMKC

-99 EEIKNNTAISFHSE
+99 EEIKNNTAISFRSE

-202 YAGKTIY
+202 YAGKIIN

-237 TKKQLEWNNIMC
+237 TKKQLEWNNIMR

-299 ITKDDHFCWLTSS
+299 ITKNDHFCWLTSS

-368 KSNIIPKNKFNFDK
+368 KSNIVPKNKFNFDK

-423 FVIGNPLSDVREGE
+423 FVIGNPLLDVKEGE

-445 SVYAFDD
+445 AVYAFDD
-452 NGNSVVGKVGEL
+452 NGNSVVGEVGEL

-534 YRAVEALSEVMDS
+534 YRAVESLSEVMDS
-547 VVVDLEYLNRESN
+547 IVVDLEYLNRESN
-560 MTLFVVLYPEIAL
+560 MTLFVVLCPEIEL
-573 SDSLKE
+573 SDKVRE